1 MTGITLS
8 GVCFVSIHRSDRQA
22 PRAYDSRVDNVEVF
36 HLADSWY
43 LVKHGSLPR
52 YSNTLTMVYH
62 RPHDYLH
69 ERLTSERVAWGQG
82 A

>member
-43 LVKHGSLPR
+43 LVKHGPLP
-52 YSNTLTMVYH
+52 
-62 RPHDYLH
+62 
-69 ERLTSERVAWGQG
+69 
-82 A
+82 